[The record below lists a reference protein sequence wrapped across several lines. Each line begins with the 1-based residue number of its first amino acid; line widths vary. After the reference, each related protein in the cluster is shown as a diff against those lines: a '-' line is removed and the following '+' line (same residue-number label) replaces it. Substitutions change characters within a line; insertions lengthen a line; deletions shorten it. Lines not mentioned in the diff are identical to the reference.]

1 MRLNRPGNR
10 PTTPQQ
16 TLPQRGASLIELM
29 VGITLLAL
37 LVGLG
42 IPTFS
47 EWLQNARIRAAAE
60 SIQTGLQQ
68 AKAEAV
74 RRNRPARF
82 QLVSSLD
89 SSCTTTTTG
98 TYWLV
103 NLTSNTSP
111 DGSCGNTP
119 DDTTTPFI
127 LQRSPAGAGGGD
139 LDINASAYVVSFNGL
154 GRQVASQNPTTS
166 IATLTIN
173 VKSAS
178 ANCLGTSGGTARC
191 LRIVVSPAGEIRMC
205 DPSIT
210 GTGVSTQTHPTAC

>member
-1 MRLNRPGNR
+1 MRLISRRSAPHLTRPH
-10 PTTPQQ
+10 
-16 TLPQRGASLIELM
+16 RGASLIELM

-42 IPTFS
+42 VPTFS

-89 SSCTTTTTG
+89 GSCTTTTTG
-98 TYWLV
+98 THWLV

-111 DGSCGNTP
+111 DGQCGNTP
-119 DDTTTPFI
+119 DDATTPFI
-127 LQRSPAGAGGGD
+127 LQRSPAGAGGSD

-173 VKSAS
+173 VESAS
-178 ANCLGTSGGTARC
+178 TTCLSSGGTARC

-205 DPSIT
+205 DPSIS
-210 GTGVSTQTHPTAC
+210 GSGVSTQTHPTAC

>member
-1 MRLNRPGNR
+1 MRLISRRPSPHLAR
-10 PTTPQQ
+10 AH
-16 TLPQRGASLIELM
+16 RGASLIELM

-42 IPTFS
+42 VPTFS

-60 SIQTGLQQ
+60 SIQTGLQH
-68 AKAEAV
+68 AKTEAV

-89 SSCTTTTTG
+89 SSCTTTTAG
-98 TYWLV
+98 NYWLV

-111 DGSCGNTP
+111 DGQCGNTP
-119 DDTTTPFI
+119 DDATTPFI
-127 LQRSPAGAGGGD
+127 LQRSPAGAGGSD

-154 GRQVASQNPTTS
+154 GRQVASQNPTTPV
-166 IATLTIN
+166 AALTID
-173 VKSAS
+173 VESAS
-178 ANCLGTSGGTARC
+178 ATCLSSGGTARC

-205 DPSIT
+205 DPSIS
-210 GTGVSTQTHPTAC
+210 GSGVSTQTHPTAC